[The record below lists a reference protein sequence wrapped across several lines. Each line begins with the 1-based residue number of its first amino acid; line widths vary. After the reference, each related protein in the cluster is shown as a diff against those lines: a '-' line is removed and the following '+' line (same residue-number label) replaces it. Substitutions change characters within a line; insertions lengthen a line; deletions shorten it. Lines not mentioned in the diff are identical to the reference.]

1 MEIPYDQ
8 KVYEITRI
16 DGGPSDG
23 QNSNRLKSVEDED
36 DPPHKYIETNPQ
48 LSDAELLAKTQ
59 AIENLKD
66 MSTLNRVSINRDTKD
81 VINRTV
87 SSAALLNNDQN
98 SIPLEN
104 IDEMTESEVTNK

>member
-1 MEIPYDQ
+1 M
-8 KVYEITRI
+8 
-16 DGGPSDG
+16 
-23 QNSNRLKSVEDED
+23 KSVEDD
-36 DPPHKYIETNPQ
+36 DDADQPKQHTEINPQ

-87 SSAALLNNDQN
+87 SNIALLNDHEN